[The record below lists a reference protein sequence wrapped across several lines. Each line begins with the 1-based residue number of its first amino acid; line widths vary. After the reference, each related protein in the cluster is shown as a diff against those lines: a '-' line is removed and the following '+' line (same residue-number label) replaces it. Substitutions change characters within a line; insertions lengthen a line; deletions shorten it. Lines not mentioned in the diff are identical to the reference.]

1 MDGRLA
7 PKRKQGN
14 ETLQGATKE
23 YKHKSKICKSDTD
36 AIFNFENLSLGNVP
50 SERAPDVY
58 KG

>member
-14 ETLQGATKE
+14 ETLHRATEE
-23 YKHKSKICKSDTD
+23 YKHNSKKCESDTD